1 MLNLDGLNEKQIEA
15 VTSIDG
21 YFRVIAGAGSGKTKA
36 LTHRYAYLV
45 GEAGIPPR
53 NILCVTFTNKAAC
66 EMKKRV
72 KALVGKD
79 CDTSLITTYHG
90 FCARVLREDISGLFY
105 PENFLILDTPDQK
118 VILSEI
124 YDRLNISLDF
134 ASYEDIC
141 LAIDIYKDDQS
152 YVDYLVDP
160 KAEIHPEKAK
170 SLKEKIILNYL
181 IGQKKIFGLDFNDL
195 MYFTFALF
203 KKKPEIKQKWQE
215 QIQYILVDEF
225 QDCSKREYRL
235 INILSEVNKNLF
247 VVGDPDQTIYGWR
260 GADMKIIMDFDKK
273 YPKTK
278 TIMLNQNYRSTP
290 EIIATANS
298 LIANNKIRI
307 EKELFSKLEPGV
319 LPEHLHATDE
329 KSEAEGIIKRIKA
342 LLNEGY
348 RYSDIAILY
357 RAAYVSRFIEQYFT
371 KEGIPFEI
379 FGSLRFFERMEI
391 KDALA
396 FLRLAAFGDDISFL
410 RIINKPRRRMGK
422 PKVVY
427 LKELAAAHGGTL
439 YENLK
444 NHLGDEI
451 FANTG
456 AAQFVTLIEELRAKV
471 DSVNPSVLLQLA
483 LLKSGYEEFI
493 RKDGDMDRLDNIAE
507 LKRTVEVYQENY
519 GEFLPLKV
527 FLQQIA
533 VGFDNE
539 ADDKRNFIKLM
550 TIHAAKGLEFPAVF
564 VCGMTEGIFPSSRT
578 IEEWFQAGL
587 EEERRLFYVAITR
600 AKNKLYLTE
609 SEGIGANNQKTP
621 SRFLFEINENLY
633 TRTGRIPEELIRK
646 TKKKAGIS
654 NKAETQTYQVGSS
667 VLHPLFGEGI
677 IESIDDKYKVYNVR
691 FKKNGAIKSIR
702 FDYVGLS
709 QINNDTSSRLEESF
723 LNFNL

>member
-21 YFRVIAGAGSGKTKA
+21 YYRVIAGAGSGKTKA

-45 GEAGIPPR
+45 DEAGIPPR

-66 EMKKRV
+66 EMKRRV
-72 KALVGKD
+72 KALIGKD

-90 FCARVLREDISGLFY
+90 FCARVLREDINGLFY

-124 YDRLNISLDF
+124 YERLNINLDF

-160 KAEIHPEKAK
+160 KAEIHLERAH

-181 IGQKKIFGLDFNDL
+181 LGQKKIFGLDFNDL

-203 KKKPEIKQKWQE
+203 KKKQEIKQKWQE

-273 YPKTK
+273 YPDTK

-290 EIIATANS
+290 EILAIANS
-298 LIANNKIRI
+298 LIANNKMRI
-307 EKELFSKLEPGV
+307 EKELFTKLEPGI
-319 LPEHLHATDE
+319 LPEHLHAPDE
-329 KSEAEGIIKRIKA
+329 KSEAEGIIKRIKS

-357 RAAYVSRFIEQYFT
+357 RAAYVSRFIEQYFI

-379 FGSLRFFERMEI
+379 YGSLRFFERMEI
-391 KDALA
+391 KDAIA
-396 FLRLAAFGDDISFL
+396 FLKLAVYGDDISFL
-410 RIINKPRRRMGK
+410 RIINKPRRKMGK
-422 PKVVY
+422 PKVAY
-427 LKELAAAHGGTL
+427 LKELASAHGSTL

-444 NHLGDEI
+444 NHLGDDI
-451 FANTG
+451 FVNTG
-456 AAQFVTLIEELRAKV
+456 AAQFVALIEELRSGA
-471 DSVNPSVLLQLA
+471 DSINPSALLQLA

-507 LKRTVEVYQENY
+507 LKRTVELYQENY

-564 VCGMTEGIFPSSRT
+564 VCGMTEGTFPSSRT
-578 IEEWFQAGL
+578 IEDWCQAGL
-587 EEERRLFYVAITR
+587 EEERRLCYVAFTR
-600 AKNKLYLTE
+600 AKKKLFLTE
-609 SEGIGANNQKTP
+609 SEGSSNYNRKTP
-621 SRFLFEINENLY
+621 SRFLFEINDSLY
-633 TRTGRIPEELIRK
+633 TRTGRITENLIRE
-646 TKKKAGIS
+646 TKKKAGLWNEADMQFYSI
-654 NKAETQTYQVGSS
+654 GDS
-667 VLHPLFGEGI
+667 VLHQLFGEGI
-677 IESIDDKYKVYNVR
+677 IENIDDKYKVYNVR
-691 FKKNGAIKSIR
+691 FKKNGALKSIR
-702 FDYVGLS
+702 FDFVGLS
-709 QINNDTSSRLEESF
+709 LLKNDSSIKLEESF
-723 LNFNL
+723 FTTL